1 MLLMVES
8 ITPKL
13 VKADKV
19 LVTTV
24 TSGTIFQPPDAAT
37 QEKEMA
43 RAPYGTGR

>member
-1 MLLMVES
+1 MVEF

-13 VKADKV
+13 VTADKV

-24 TSGTIFQPPDAAT
+24 TPGTIFQPPDAAT